1 MKYVYLKSKSV
12 DCASKVE
19 VTISQNGTDI
29 LTAVMDSIV
38 YQALDPVTLISR
50 VLMIPANVIKYVDSL
65 SLDSRCLFLT
75 IRNRYQIVQ

>member
-1 MKYVYLKSKSV
+1 MYIYLKSRSV

-19 VTISQNGTDI
+19 VTISQDGIDI
-29 LTAVMDSIV
+29 LTTVMDSIV

-50 VLMIPANVIKYVDSL
+50 VLKYVDSL